1 MLVRSQQ
8 YLLPGLASFSG
19 NPSHVQDSFRVV
31 YRLSPLRNERFAREV
46 ERYRQLAREQV
57 PRKMVV
63 GCADSRVDPATIF
76 SAAPGELFVVRNV
89 AALVPPFEETGSYH
103 GTSAA
108 LEFAV
113 TGLRVSNIVVL
124 GHGLC
129 GGVAA
134 ALAIADQ
141 QPVGRFIRPWVDLM
155 AEAREQVLQ
164 QVEESHPAL
173 RQKALERLAIVQS
186 MQNLISFPF
195 VAQAVAVGQLAIN
208 GAWFSIAEGELQ
220 WFDRERSVF
229 EPVEKGT

>member
-1 MLVRSQQ
+1 MPKIPPELMAGYGR
-8 YLLPGLASFSG
+8 
-19 NPSHVQDSFRVV
+19 FRAQ
-31 YRLSPLRNERFAREV
+31 RFAKEV
-46 ERYRQLAREQV
+46 ELFRTLALGQS
-57 PRKMVV
+57 PRTMII

-89 AALVPPFEETGSYH
+89 AALVPPFEESGTYH

-113 TGLRVSNIVVL
+113 TGLQVSNIIVL

-134 ALAIADQ
+134 SLAIADR
-141 QPVGRFIRPWVDLM
+141 QPVGRFIRPWVELL

-164 QVEESHPAL
+164 QIEPSHAAA
-173 RQKALERLAIVQS
+173 RQKSLERLAIVHS
-186 MQNLISFPF
+186 LRNLLSFPF
-195 VAQAVAVGQLAIN
+195 IVQAMTDGKLTLG

-220 WFDRERSVF
+220 WFDRERGVF
-229 EPVEKGT
+229 ERVDE